1 MFTKKALTDYISAYI
16 RECNNLGVQFKKVI
30 LFGSYARNAAHK
42 WSDIDLA
49 LVSDNFT
56 GMIID
61 DNNKISGAN
70 IKFVDIEPHTFPTAY
85 FEQGDPFIEEIIK
98 TGREIKL
105 AAIQR
110 LNKQLTGL

>member
-1 MFTKKALTDYISAYI
+1 MFTKKNLTKYISDYIL
-16 RECNNLGVQFKKVI
+16 ECNKLGIHFKKVI

-61 DNNKISGAN
+61 DNSRISGAN
-70 IKFVDIEPHTFPTAY
+70 IKFVDIEPHTFNTSY
-85 FEQGDPFIEEIIK
+85 FEEGDPFIEEIIK
-98 TGREIKL
+98 TGKEIKL
-105 AAIQR
+105 
-110 LNKQLTGL
+110 KG